1 MQPDLAKTGIVTYGL
16 NRRLPTYGMYGQPES
31 EPATRT
37 GFVRTT
43 PHHGAHANIQPYT
56 ILLGT
61 SAAFFVCGSSS
72 TGLAIQ
78 AAAAPIRNFVVFD
91 LQMSSPTS
99 GPRLQEP
106 AQTPTSPV
114 VLISAR
120 ASDRA
125 PARRYV
131 SLDLE
136 DFQ

>member
-1 MQPDLAKTGIVTYGL
+1 MQPDLAKAGIVTYGL
-16 NRRLPTYGMYGQPES
+16 NRRLPTYGQAEP

-43 PHHGAHANIQPYT
+43 PHHGVHADIQPYT
-56 ILLGT
+56 IVVGT
-61 SAAFFVCGSSS
+61 SAAFFVCGSFS
-72 TGLAIQ
+72 TGLAIH

-91 LQMSSPTS
+91 LQMPSPTS
-99 GPRLQEP
+99 GPRRQEP
-106 AQTPTSPV
+106 AQTHTSPV

-125 PARRYV
+125 PTRRYV